1 MAAKL
6 EMLDEITARLES
18 SQTKSDERIVELELS
33 VKAARLQNIQFRK
46 QVGKFQSQQREKIID
61 YIKILQQ

>member
-6 EMLDEITARLES
+6 GMLDEITARLES
-18 SQTKSDERIVELELS
+18 SQTKSEKRIVELERS
-33 VKAARLQNIQFRK
+33 VKAARLQNIQLRK

-61 YIKILQQ
+61 YIRILQQ

>member
-6 EMLDEITARLES
+6 GMLDEITARLES
-18 SQTKSDERIVELELS
+18 SQTKSEKRIVELERS
-33 VKAARLQNIQFRK
+33 VKAARLQNIQLRK